1 MNPGRY
7 YDAEHEGFYYQML
20 NERKNSDSYHRAL
33 FYTLGIS
40 QETRKHIRD
49 LFDFSHG
56 GIKPEGLAASWQTSS
71 SIRVS
76 RLAFNLWNGWTEEGA
91 ERYSA
96 PNELFACGYAP
107 YFFEAIYLRYPEF
120 CRSHDQIFKRRTE
133 QIR

>member
-49 LFDFSHG
+49 LFD
-56 GIKPEGLAASWQTSS
+56 
-71 SIRVS
+71 
-76 RLAFNLWNGWTEEGA
+76 
-91 ERYSA
+91 
-96 PNELFACGYAP
+96 
-107 YFFEAIYLRYPEF
+107 
-120 CRSHDQIFKRRTE
+120 
-133 QIR
+133 

>member
-1 MNPGRY
+1 MEALSPKGSRPL
-7 YDAEHEGFYYQML
+7 G
-20 NERKNSDSYHRAL
+20 KRAVP
-33 FYTLGIS
+33 F
-40 QETRKHIRD
+40 
-49 LFDFSHG
+49 
-56 GIKPEGLAASWQTSS
+56 AS
-71 SIRVS
+71 S